1 VATSGGETLSRPQQP
16 PLRAARRRFIIECA
30 FIQRRSAVPRSSK
43 QIEQIRELSR
53 ERILRTALVLF
64 ARHGFARTSVRMLAE
79 EAGISQGLLYNY
91 FEGKQALLRA
101 IFERQMEEVGDDFR
115 AAARAGAPEDALA
128 VLVRSAFETLRARP
142 DFWRLS
148 YQVRM
153 QPEVLA
159 ELGDRVG
166 EWAEVIRSGM
176 ENVFRLA
183 GAPDAPVRA
192 RVLFAA
198 IDGAAQ
204 HWVLDAE
211 EYPLDAVANALIRL
225 LVPLDASAAP
235 TGPGRENER

>member
-1 VATSGGETLSRPQQP
+1 
-16 PLRAARRRFIIECA
+16 
-30 FIQRRSAVPRSSK
+30 VPRSSK
-43 QIEQIRELSR
+43 QIERIRERSR

-101 IFERQMEEVGDDFR
+101 IYERHMEEVGDDFR
-115 AAARAGAPEDALA
+115 AAARAGSPDEALA
-128 VLVRSAFETLRARP
+128 VLVRSAFDTLRARP

-148 YQVRM
+148 YQLRM

-166 EWAEVIRSGM
+166 EWGELIRSGM
-176 ENVFRLA
+176 EDLFRRA
-183 GAPDAPVRA
+183 GAPDAHVRA

-198 IDGAAQ
+198 IDGTAQ
-204 HWVLDAE
+204 HWVLDPDG
-211 EYPLDAVANALIRL
+211 YPLDAVADALIRF
-225 LVPLDASAAP
+225 LVPLGTSAESS
-235 TGPGRENER
+235 GPGRESER